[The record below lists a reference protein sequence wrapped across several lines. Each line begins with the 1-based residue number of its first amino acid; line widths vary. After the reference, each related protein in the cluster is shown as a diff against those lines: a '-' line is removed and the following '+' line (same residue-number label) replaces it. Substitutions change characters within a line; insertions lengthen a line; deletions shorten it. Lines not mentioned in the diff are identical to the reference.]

1 MATVRQTI
9 HSTEGP
15 DVTLPPLPR
24 LPAVVPRSG
33 VSPEA
38 RRALRQ
44 LVGDVDRALTVA
56 FNDGEDA
63 SALARRRSE
72 IVERIVVHAWGAC
85 LGDLAASALFAVGGF
100 GRGMLFP
107 CSDVDLLALVGES
120 SPALYRALEN
130 FFSCLWDIGLK
141 PGHAV
146 RTVEQCRDLAAQD
159 ASVFTSLIDAKR
171 LAGWP
176 ILAQQLRGI
185 IDDPA
190 LWPPRAYLAAR
201 LAERDA
207 RHARYDDTAQNL
219 EPNLKDGPGGLRTLD
234 SLRWLGRRLA
244 NAPDF
249 DAMVAEGLL
258 EPVEATRLTHAEE
271 TLRRYR
277 YALHLEA
284 GRAEERLL
292 FDYQRALAARLG
304 FEDEHAKNLGV
315 EQFMQGY
322 YRAATQ
328 IERSG
333 TQLVERFE
341 EMLDP
346 QTEPTPVGTDYVR
359 YGSRISLRNPHLFVR
374 RPAALVEIF
383 IARLDEPGISGFT
396 AETMRRIQHA
406 VSQHGELLADD
417 PQVLRA
423 FLTLLRRG
431 APAVEA
437 LWRMNRH
444 GLLAAILPAFGK
456 VVGRMQY
463 DLFHVYTVDEHT
475 LRVLRNVARFAD
487 PAARRDFPIG
497 CEIWPHIEKPE
508 LMLLAALFHDIAKGR
523 GGDHSVLGEEDARAF
538 CGRLGLGDDDVDL
551 VAWLVRQH
559 LLMSTTAQRQDITDP
574 DVVHRFAGIVGDWEH
589 LDHLYLLT
597 IADIIGTSPKLWN
610 AWKDRLLADLYTATR
625 FALRSDLS
633 PPSHAGMR
641 VRECRERALGIL
653 VGEHVAAEAVASVWA
668 EFPDSSFLRHRPE
681 QIAWQ
686 TAAILRSRGAT
697 PLVEVHPFSVRG
709 STELFIYTSD
719 RDGLFATVTAVLDRL
734 RFSVVEARV
743 LVSSTGMA
751 LDTFLLLESDS
762 QAPAT
767 LQRSEELRARML
779 RALEQP
785 AGQGPPKR
793 SLSRHLRHFQ
803 MTPRIE
809 FVDAGER
816 TQLALVCTD
825 RPGLLA
831 AVAQA
836 LAEAEARV
844 HDARIAT
851 FGERVEDFFQLTDRN
866 NAPLSP
872 VHRENVRA
880 CLLRHIGFENPRN
893 AVNADANA

>member
-1 MATVRQTI
+1 M
-9 HSTEGP
+9 
-15 DVTLPPLPR
+15 TLPKLPR

-38 RRALRQ
+38 RRSLRQ
-44 LVGDVDRALTVA
+44 LLGDADRALATS
-56 FNDGEDA
+56 FRDGEDA
-63 SALARRRSE
+63 TALAARRADVVDR
-72 IVERIVVHAWGAC
+72 VVVHAWIAC
-85 LGDLAASALFAVGGF
+85 LGDTTAAALFAVGGF

-107 CSDVDLLALVGES
+107 FSDVDLLALVGEN
-120 SPALYRALEN
+120 SPTLSRALEN
-130 FFSCLWDIGLK
+130 FFACLWDIGLK

-146 RTVEQCRDLAAQD
+146 RTVAQCRELAARD
-159 ASVFTSLIDAKR
+159 ASVFTSLLDARR
-171 LAGWP
+171 LTGQP
-176 ILAQQLRGI
+176 DLAQDLRGI
-185 IDDPA
+185 LDDPS
-190 LWPPRAYLAAR
+190 LWPPRDYLRAR

-234 SLRWLGRRLA
+234 AIRWLGRRLA

-258 EPVEATRLTHAEE
+258 EPGEAARLERAES

-277 YALHLEA
+277 FALHLEA

-292 FDYQRALAARLG
+292 FDYQRALAERLG

-333 TQLVERFE
+333 AQLIERFE
-341 EMLDP
+341 EMLLPEADP
-346 QTEPTPVGTDYVR
+346 QPVGVDYVR
-359 YGSRISLRNPHLFVR
+359 HGSRIAPRNPKLFAR

-383 IARLDEPGISGFT
+383 IARLDEPGITGFT

-406 VSQHGELLADD
+406 VSLHGESLAGD
-417 PQVLRA
+417 PHVLAA
-423 FLTLLRRG
+423 FLALLRRG
-431 APAVEA
+431 APAVDA

-487 PAARRDFPIG
+487 PEARREFPIA
-497 CEIWPHIEKPE
+497 CEIWPHVEKPE

-523 GGDHSVLGEEDARAF
+523 GGDHSVLGEEDARDF
-538 CGRLGLGDDDVDL
+538 CTRVGLPGDDVEL

-574 DVVHRFAGIVGDWEH
+574 DVVHRFARAIGDWEH

-625 FALRSDLS
+625 FALRSDLA
-633 PPSHAGMR
+633 PPAHAGAR
-641 VRECRERALGIL
+641 VRECRERALSML
-653 VGEHVAAEAVASVWA
+653 LGEHVGIDDVARVWA

-686 TAAILRSRGAT
+686 TAAILRAGGVT

-709 STELFIYTSD
+709 STELFIYTPD
-719 RDGLFATVTAVLDRL
+719 RDGLFATVTAMLDRL

-743 LVSSTGMA
+743 LVSTTGMA

-767 LQRSEELRARML
+767 LQRADELRVRMR

-785 AGQGPPKR
+785 AGQGLVKR
-793 SLSRHLRHFQ
+793 SMSRHLRHFQ

-809 FVDAGER
+809 FADAGER

-836 LAEAEARV
+836 LAEAEVRV

-851 FGERVEDFFQLTDRN
+851 FGERVEDFFQLTDRSD
-866 NAPLSP
+866 APLSP
-872 VHRENVRA
+872 DRREILRA
-880 CLLRHIGFENPRN
+880 CLLRHIGPEPSRN
-893 AVNADANA
+893 AVHADANA

>member
-1 MATVRQTI
+1 M
-9 HSTEGP
+9 
-15 DVTLPPLPR
+15 TLPPLPR

-38 RRALRQ
+38 RRSLRQ
-44 LVGDVDRALTVA
+44 LLGDADRSLAVA
-56 FNDGEDA
+56 FRDGEDA
-63 SALARRRSE
+63 SALARRRAE
-72 IVERIVVHAWGAC
+72 IVGRVVVHAWGAC
-85 LGDLAASALFAVGGF
+85 LGDLAAASLFAVGGF

-107 CSDVDLLALVGES
+107 SSDVDLLALVGES
-120 SPALYRALEN
+120 SPPLYRALEN
-130 FFSCLWDIGLK
+130 FFGCLWDIGLK

-146 RTVEQCRDLAAQD
+146 RTMEQCRELAAKD
-159 ASVFTSLIDAKR
+159 LSVFTSLLDARR

-176 ILAQQLRGI
+176 ILAKELGSI
-185 IDDPA
+185 LDDPA
-190 LWPPRAYLAAR
+190 IWPPRAYLAAR
-201 LAERDA
+201 LAERDG

-234 SLRWLGRRLA
+234 SLRWLGQRLA
-244 NAPDF
+244 NAPGF
-249 DAMVAEGLL
+249 DDMVADGLL
-258 EPVEATRLTHAEE
+258 EPVEAANLRQAEE
-271 TLRRYR
+271 VLRQYR
-277 YALHLEA
+277 FALHLEA

-292 FDYQRALAARLG
+292 FDYQRALATRLG

-346 QTEPTPVGTDYVR
+346 QTDATPVGSDYLR
-359 YGSRISLRNPHLFVR
+359 YGSRIALRDPDLFVR

-383 IARLDEPGISGFT
+383 IARLDESGITGFT

-406 VSQHGELLADD
+406 VSSHGELLADD
-417 PQVLRA
+417 PDVLHA
-423 FLTLLRRG
+423 FLALLRRG

-487 PAARRDFPIG
+487 PASRRDFPIG
-497 CEIWPHIEKPE
+497 CEIWPHIDKPE

-523 GGDHSVLGEEDARAF
+523 GGDHSVLGEEDARSF
-538 CGRLGLGDDDVDL
+538 CARLGLPGDDIDL
-551 VAWLVRQH
+551 VAWLVRHH

-574 DVVHRFAGIVGDWEH
+574 DVVHRFGSTVGDWEH

-610 AWKDRLLADLYTATR
+610 AWKDRLLADLYTASR

-633 PPSHAGMR
+633 PPSHAGAR
-641 VRECRERALGIL
+641 VRECRERALAIMM
-653 VGEHVAAEAVASVWA
+653 GEHVAADDVAAVWA
-668 EFPDSSFLRHRPE
+668 DFPDSSFLRHRAE

-743 LVSSTGMA
+743 LVSHTGMA
-751 LDTFLLLESDS
+751 LDTFLLLESET
-762 QAPAT
+762 QAPAS

-779 RALEQP
+779 RALDQP
-785 AGQGPPKR
+785 AAQGPPKR

-836 LAEAEARV
+836 LAEAEVRV

-851 FGERVEDFFQLTDRN
+851 FGERVEDFFQLTDRS
-866 NAPLSP
+866 NAPVSP
-872 VHRENVRA
+872 EHRERLRA
-880 CLLRHIGFENPRN
+880 CLLRHIGSDTSRN
-893 AVNADANA
+893 ALNADANA

>member
-1 MATVRQTI
+1 
-9 HSTEGP
+9 
-15 DVTLPPLPR
+15 VTLPSLPR

-38 RRALRQ
+38 RRSLRQ
-44 LVGDVDRALTVA
+44 LLGDVDRALTVA
-56 FNDGEDA
+56 FHDGEDA
-63 SALARRRSE
+63 SALARRRGE
-72 IVERIVVHAWGAC
+72 IVERIVVHTWGAC
-85 LGDLAASALFAVGGF
+85 LGDMAAAALFAVGGF

-107 CSDVDLLALVGES
+107 RSDVDLLALVGES

-130 FFSCLWDIGLK
+130 FFACLWDIGLK

-146 RTVEQCRDLAAQD
+146 RTTEQCRDLAARD
-159 ASVFTSLIDAKR
+159 LSVFTSLLDARR
-171 LAGWP
+171 LVGWP
-176 ILAQQLRGI
+176 ILGNELRGI
-185 IDDPA
+185 LDDPEV
-190 LWPPRAYLAAR
+190 WPPRAYLAAR

-234 SLRWLGRRLA
+234 AIRWLGRRLA
-244 NAPDF
+244 DAPDF

-258 EPVEATRLTHAEE
+258 EPVEVARLTRAEE

-346 QTEPTPVGTDYVR
+346 ATEPVPVGNDYVR
-359 YGSRISLRNPHLFVR
+359 YGARIALRNPHLFIR
-374 RPAALVEIF
+374 RPSALVEIF
-383 IARLDEPGISGFT
+383 IARLDEPGIAGFT

-406 VSQHGELLADD
+406 VSAHGESLADD
-417 PQVLRA
+417 PQVLSA

-444 GLLAAILPAFGK
+444 GLLAAVLPAFGK

-475 LRVLRNVARFAD
+475 LRVLRNVARFAE
-487 PAARRDFPIG
+487 PAARRDFPIA
-497 CEIWPHIEKPE
+497 CEIWPHVEKPE
-508 LMLLAALFHDIAKGR
+508 LLLLAALFHDIAKGR
-523 GGDHSVLGEEDARAF
+523 GGDHSMLGEEDARAF
-538 CGRLGLGDDDVDL
+538 CTRLGLPDEQVEL
-551 VAWLVRQH
+551 VAWLVRHH

-574 DVVHRFAGIVGDWEH
+574 DVVHRFGAVVEDWEH

-625 FALRSDLS
+625 FALRSDLT
-633 PPSHAGMR
+633 PPGHSGMR
-641 VRECRERALGIL
+641 VRECRDRALDML
-653 VGEHVAAEAVASVWA
+653 VAEHVAADDIARVWA
-668 EFPDSSFLRHRPE
+668 EFPDTSFLRHRPE

-686 TAAILRSRGAT
+686 TAAILRAHGAT

-709 STELFIYTSD
+709 STELFIYTPD

-743 LVSSTGMA
+743 LVSSTGKA

-762 QAPAT
+762 QAPAS
-767 LQRSEELRARML
+767 LQRSEELRMRML
-779 RALEQP
+779 RALDQP

-803 MTPRIE
+803 MAPRIE

-836 LAEAEARV
+836 LAEAEVRV

-851 FGERVEDFFQLTDRN
+851 FGERVEDFFQLTDRS

-872 VHRENVRA
+872 EGREILRD
-880 CLLRHIGFENPRN
+880 CLLRHIGSEHPRTPHH
-893 AVNADANA
+893 ADANA

>member
-1 MATVRQTI
+1 M
-9 HSTEGP
+9 
-15 DVTLPPLPR
+15 TLPPLPR

-38 RRALRQ
+38 RRSLRQ
-44 LVGDVDRALTVA
+44 LLGDIDRALTVA
-56 FNDGEDA
+56 FRDGEDA
-63 SALARRRSE
+63 SALARRRAE
-72 IVERIVVHAWGAC
+72 IVDRIVVHVWGAC
-85 LGDLAASALFAVGGF
+85 LGDIAAGALFAVGGF

-107 CSDVDLLALVGES
+107 RSDVDLLALVGET
-120 SPALYRALEN
+120 SPALNRALEN
-130 FFSCLWDIGLK
+130 FFACLWDIGLK

-146 RTVEQCRDLAAQD
+146 RTIQQCRELAARD
-159 ASVFTSLIDAKR
+159 ISVFTSLLDARR

-176 ILAQQLRGI
+176 ILASELRGI
-185 IDDPA
+185 LDDPA
-190 LWPPRAYLAAR
+190 IWPPREYLAAR

-234 SLRWLGRRLA
+234 ALRWLGRRLA
-244 NAPDF
+244 DAPDF

-258 EPVEATRLTHAEE
+258 EPVEATRLTRAEE

-292 FDYQRALAARLG
+292 FDYQRALATRLG

-346 QTEPTPVGTDYVR
+346 DVEPQPVGSDYVR
-359 YGSRISLRNPHLFVR
+359 YGSRIALRNPHLFVR
-374 RPAALVEIF
+374 RPSALVEIF
-383 IARLDEPGISGFT
+383 IARLDEPGITGFT

-406 VSQHGELLADD
+406 VSQHGESLADD
-417 PQVLRA
+417 PQVLAA
-423 FLTLLRRG
+423 FLALLRRG

-487 PAARRDFPIG
+487 PAARREFPIA
-497 CEIWPHIEKPE
+497 CEIWPHLERPE
-508 LMLLAALFHDIAKGR
+508 LLLLAALFHDIAKGR

-538 CGRLGLGDDDVDL
+538 CGRLGLPEEQIDL
-551 VAWLVRQH
+551 VAWLVRHH
-559 LLMSTTAQRQDITDP
+559 LSMSTTAQRQDITDP
-574 DVVHRFAGIVGDWEH
+574 DVVHRFGAEVGDWEH

-610 AWKDRLLADLYTATR
+610 AWKDRLLADLYTSTR
-625 FALRSDLS
+625 FALRSDLK
-633 PPSHAGMR
+633 PPGHSGVR
-641 VRECRERALGIL
+641 VRECRERALVML
-653 VGEHVAAEAVASVWA
+653 AAERVPADDIASVWA
-668 EFPDSSFLRHRPE
+668 EFPDTSFLRHRPE

-686 TAAILRSRGAT
+686 TAAILRAHGAT

-709 STELFIYTSD
+709 STELFIYTPD

-734 RFSVVEARV
+734 RFSVVEARI
-743 LVSSTGMA
+743 LVSSTGKA

-762 QAPAT
+762 QAPAS
-767 LQRSEELRARML
+767 LQRAEELRARML
-779 RALEQP
+779 HALEQA
-785 AGQGPPKR
+785 AGHAPTKR
-793 SLSRHLRHFQ
+793 GISRHLRHFQ
-803 MTPRIE
+803 MAPRIE

-836 LAEAEARV
+836 LAEAEVRV

-851 FGERVEDFFQLTDRN
+851 FGERVEDFFQLTDRSD
-866 NAPLSP
+866 APLSP
-872 VHRENVRA
+872 ERREILRA
-880 CLLRHIGFENPRN
+880 CLLRHIGSESPRTP
-893 AVNADANA
+893 VHADANP

>member
-1 MATVRQTI
+1 
-9 HSTEGP
+9 
-15 DVTLPPLPR
+15 VTLPPLPR

-38 RRALRQ
+38 RRSLRQ
-44 LVGDVDRALTVA
+44 LLGDVDRALTVA
-56 FNDGEDA
+56 FESGEEA
-63 SALARRRSE
+63 SALARRRAE
-72 IVERIVVHAWGAC
+72 IVERVVVHVWGAC
-85 LGDLAASALFAVGGF
+85 LGDIAAAALFAVGGF

-107 CSDVDLLALVGES
+107 RSDVDLLAMVGET
-120 SPALYRALEN
+120 SPALHRALEN
-130 FFSCLWDIGLK
+130 FFACLWDIGLK

-146 RTVEQCRDLAAQD
+146 RTVEQCRELAAKD
-159 ASVFTSLIDAKR
+159 ISVFTSLLDARR

-176 ILAQQLRGI
+176 ILVNELRGI
-185 IDDPA
+185 LDDPSI
-190 LWPPRAYLAAR
+190 WPPRAYLAAR

-234 SLRWLGRRLA
+234 AIRWLGLRLA
-244 NAPDF
+244 DAPDF
-249 DAMVAEGLL
+249 DGMVAEGLL
-258 EPVEATRLTHAEE
+258 EPVEAARLTRAEE

-346 QTEPTPVGTDYVR
+346 ATEPLPVGSDYVR
-359 YGSRISLRNPHLFVR
+359 YGSRIAVRNPHLFVR
-374 RPAALVEIF
+374 RPSALVEIF

-396 AETMRRIQHA
+396 ADTMRRIQHA
-406 VSQHGELLADD
+406 VSSHGELLADD
-417 PQVLRA
+417 PQVLSA
-423 FLTLLRRG
+423 FLALLRRG

-487 PAARRDFPIG
+487 PAARREFPVA
-497 CEIWPHIEKPE
+497 CEIWPHLEKPE
-508 LMLLAALFHDIAKGR
+508 LLLLAALFHDIAKGR

-538 CGRLGLGDDDVDL
+538 CVRLELPGEQIDL
-551 VAWLVRQH
+551 VAWLVRHH

-574 DVVHRFAGIVGDWEH
+574 DVVHRFGAVVGDWEH

-625 FALRSDLS
+625 FALRSDLT
-633 PPSHAGMR
+633 PPGHSEVR
-641 VRECRERALGIL
+641 VRECRERAMGML
-653 VGEHVAAEAVASVWA
+653 AAEQMSTDDVARVWA
-668 EFPDSSFLRHRPE
+668 EFPDTSFLRHRPE

-686 TAAILRSRGAT
+686 TAAIVRAHGAT

-709 STELFIYTSD
+709 STELFIYTPD

-743 LVSSTGMA
+743 LVSRTGKA

-762 QAPAT
+762 QAPAS
-767 LQRSEELRARML
+767 LQRAEELRARML

-785 AGQGPPKR
+785 AGQGPSKR

-809 FVDAGER
+809 FVDAGDR

-836 LAEAEARV
+836 LAEAQVRV

-851 FGERVEDFFQLTDRN
+851 FGERVEDFFQLTDRS
-866 NAPLSP
+866 NAALSP
-872 VHRENVRA
+872 TQRNTVRT
-880 CLLRHIGFENPRN
+880 CLLRHIGSENPRTP
-893 AVNADANA
+893 VHADTDT

>member
-1 MATVRQTI
+1 M
-9 HSTEGP
+9 
-15 DVTLPPLPR
+15 TLPPLPR

-44 LVGDVDRALTVA
+44 LMGDVDRALTVA
-56 FNDGEDA
+56 FSDGEDA
-63 SALARRRSE
+63 SALARRRAE
-72 IVERIVVHAWGAC
+72 IVERVVVHAWGAC
-85 LGDLAASALFAVGGF
+85 LGDIAAAALFAVGGF

-107 CSDVDLLALVGES
+107 ASDVDLLALVGES
-120 SPALYRALEN
+120 SPPLYRALEN

-146 RTVEQCRDLAAQD
+146 RTVEQCRELAAQD
-159 ASVFTSLIDAKR
+159 ASVFTSLLDAKR

-176 ILAQQLRGI
+176 ILGQELRGI
-185 IDDPA
+185 LDDPT
-190 LWPPRAYLAAR
+190 LWAPRDYLAAR

-244 NAPDF
+244 HAPDF

-258 EPVEATRLTHAEE
+258 EPVEAARLTRAEE

-292 FDYQRALAARLG
+292 FDYQRALATRLG

-346 QTEPTPVGTDYVR
+346 QSEPASVGSDYLR
-359 YGSRISLRNPHLFVR
+359 YGSRIAVRDPELFVR

-383 IARLDEPGISGFT
+383 IARLDEPGITGFT

-406 VSQHGELLADD
+406 VSSHGELLADD
-417 PQVLRA
+417 PRVLEA
-423 FLTLLRRG
+423 FLTLLKRG

-487 PAARRDFPIG
+487 PSARRDFPIG
-497 CEIWPHIEKPE
+497 CEIWPHIDKPE

-538 CGRLGLGDDDVDL
+538 CARLGLPGEDIDL
-551 VAWLVRQH
+551 VAWLVRHH

-574 DVVHRFAGIVGDWEH
+574 DVVHRFAGTVGDWEH

-625 FALRSDLS
+625 FALRSDLT

-653 VGEHVAAEAVASVWA
+653 VGEHVAADEVAQIWS
-668 EFPDSSFLRHRPE
+668 EFPDSSFLRHRAE

-686 TAAILRSRGAT
+686 TSAILRSRGAT

-743 LVSSTGMA
+743 LVSNTGMA

-762 QAPAT
+762 QAPAS
-767 LQRSEELRARML
+767 LQRAEELRSRL
-779 RALEQP
+779 RHALEQP

-793 SLSRHLRHFQ
+793 SISRHLRHFQ

-836 LAEAEARV
+836 LAEAEVRV

-851 FGERVEDFFQLTDRN
+851 FGERVEDFFQLTDRS
-866 NAPLSP
+866 NAPLSSE
-872 VHRENVRA
+872 HREILRA
-880 CLLRHIGFENPRN
+880 CLLRHIGFETPRTV
-893 AVNADANA
+893 VNADADA

>member
-1 MATVRQTI
+1 
-9 HSTEGP
+9 
-15 DVTLPPLPR
+15 VTLPPLPR

-38 RRALRQ
+38 RRSLRQ
-44 LVGDVDRALTVA
+44 LLGDVDRSLTVA
-56 FNDGEDA
+56 FREGEDA

-72 IVERIVVHAWGAC
+72 IVDRIVVHAWGAC
-85 LGDLAASALFAVGGF
+85 LGDMAAGALFAVGGF

-107 CSDVDLLALVGES
+107 ASDVDLLALVAET
-120 SPALYRALEN
+120 SPALHRALES
-130 FFSCLWDIGLK
+130 FFGCLWDIGLK

-146 RTVEQCRDLAAQD
+146 RTVEQCRELAASD
-159 ASVFTSLIDAKR
+159 ASVFTSLLDARR

-176 ILAQQLRGI
+176 ILAESLRGI
-185 IDDPA
+185 LDDPA
-190 LWPPRAYLAAR
+190 LWPPRQYLAAR

-219 EPNLKDGPGGLRTLD
+219 EPNLKDGPGGLRTLEA
-234 SLRWLGRRLA
+234 LRWLARRLA
-244 NAPDF
+244 DAPDF
-249 DAMVAEGLL
+249 DDMVAEGLL
-258 EPVEATRLTHAEE
+258 EPVEATKLVRAEE

-292 FDYQRALAARLG
+292 FDYQRGLAMRLG

-346 QTEPTPVGTDYVR
+346 ATEALPVGADYVR
-359 YGSRISLRNPHLFVR
+359 HGSRISLRNPQLFVR
-374 RPAALVEIF
+374 RPASLVEIF
-383 IARLDEPGISGFT
+383 IARLDEPGITGFT

-406 VSQHGELLADD
+406 VSLHGESLADD
-417 PQVLRA
+417 PQVLSA
-423 FLTLLRRG
+423 FLALLRRG

-487 PAARRDFPIG
+487 PAARRDFPIA
-497 CEIWPHIEKPE
+497 CEIWPHVEKPE

-523 GGDHSVLGEEDARAF
+523 GGDHSTLGEEDARAF
-538 CGRLGLGDDDVDL
+538 CARLGLPAEETDL
-551 VAWLVRQH
+551 VAWLVRHH

-574 DVVHRFAGIVGDWEH
+574 DVVHRFGGTVGDWDH

-610 AWKDRLLADLYTATR
+610 AWKDRLLADLYTSTR
-625 FALRSDLS
+625 FALRSDLT
-633 PPSHAGMR
+633 PPAHAGMR
-641 VRECRERALGIL
+641 LRETRERALAML
-653 VGEHVAAEAVASVWA
+653 VAEHVAADDIAGVWS
-668 EFPDSSFLRHRPE
+668 EFPDLSFLRHRPE

-686 TAAILRSRGAT
+686 TAAILRTRGAT

-709 STELFIYTSD
+709 STELFIYTPD
-719 RDGLFATVTAVLDRL
+719 RDGLFATVTAMLDRL
-734 RFSVVEARV
+734 RFSVVEARI
-743 LVSSTGMA
+743 LVSSTGKA

-762 QAPAT
+762 QAPAS
-767 LQRSEELRARML
+767 LQRAEELRSRML
-779 RALEQP
+779 RALDQP
-785 AGQGPPKR
+785 AGQAPPKR

-836 LAEAEARV
+836 LAEAEVRV

-851 FGERVEDFFQLTDRN
+851 FGERVEDFFQLTDRS

-872 VHRENVRA
+872 PRREILRD

-893 AVNADANA
+893 SLNADANA